1 MVKLTSDSV
10 NMRYSFLALP
20 LVFVSCL
27 VQAQDASLLA
37 GGMRVD
43 QNEDDTSFAVA
54 LGYNHHI
61 NKYVSVSADYLNE
74 GHPKLHHRDGLGA
87 QLWLH
92 TTIPERGWSV
102 GAGFGPYYYF
112 DTTTGSGALS
122 DYRNEHG
129 WGQLMSVSAKYHLA
143 SNAYL
148 EARLAHTHGV
158 TSHDTTMLLFGAG
171 YELRNQPRAIRLQ
184 NAEKGDNTLMLLA
197 GRSIVNSFASETA
210 TSYGLE
216 YRRTVNPNVEWSV
229 ILMSEGKVDAAE
241 RKGVSGQVW
250 LLRPFTERTVLE
262 MGLGAY
268 AMRDQ
273 LDRKDA
279 NDERENHVAP
289 IASIGMR
296 YRINDTWRAQLTWSR
311 VITSYERDSDVFMLG
326 AGVAF

>member
-1 MVKLTSDSV
+1 
-10 NMRYSFLALP
+10 MRYKKFALP

-27 VQAQDASLLA
+27 AQAQDASLLA

-43 QNEDDTSFAVA
+43 QDEDDTSFAVA
-54 LGYNHHI
+54 LGYNHHL
-61 NKYVSVSADYLNE
+61 NRYLSVSADYLNE

-92 TTIPERGWSV
+92 TAVPVRGWSF

-112 DTTTGSGALS
+112 DTTTGNGSLA

-129 WGQLMSVSAKYHLA
+129 WGQLMSLSAKYHL
-143 SNAYL
+143 SSHIYL
-148 EARLAHTHGV
+148 ETRLAHTHGI

-171 YELRNQPRAIRLQ
+171 YQLGELPRAIRLQ
-184 NAEKGDNTLMLLA
+184 NADKGDNLLMLLA

-210 TSYGLE
+210 TAYGLE
-216 YRRTVNPNVEWSV
+216 YRRTVNPNIEWSA
-229 ILMSEGKVDAAE
+229 ILMSEGQVDAAE
-241 RKGVSGQVW
+241 RKGISGQVW

-262 MGLGAY
+262 MGVGAY

-273 LDRKDA
+273 LDRKDPGA
-279 NDERENHVAP
+279 ERETRVAP

-296 YRINDTWRAQLTWSR
+296 YRIDDTWRAQLTWSR
-311 VITSYERDSDVFMLG
+311 VITNYERDSDVFLLG
-326 AGVAF
+326 AGAAF